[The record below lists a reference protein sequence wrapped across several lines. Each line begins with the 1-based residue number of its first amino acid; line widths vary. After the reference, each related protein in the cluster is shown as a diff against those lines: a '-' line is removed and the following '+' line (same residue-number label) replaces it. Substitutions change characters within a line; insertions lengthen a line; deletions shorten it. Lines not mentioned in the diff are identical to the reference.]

1 MLRFALLVV
10 FLMALPSVVYAAIA
24 RVRTGE
30 SLDQVLTKLPIATL
44 AAAGAVLTA
53 IVLFTHLQLNRNEP
67 GSRYV
72 PPVYKDGQIVPGHVE
87 P

>member
-1 MLRFALLVV
+1 MLRFVLLVV
-10 FLMALPSVVYAAIA
+10 FLMALPAVVYAAIA
-24 RVRTGE
+24 RVRSSE

-44 AAAGAVLTA
+44 AAAGVVLTA
-53 IVLFTHLQLNRNEP
+53 IVLVAYLQLNRNEP

-72 PPVYKDGQIVPGHVE
+72 PPVFKDGQIVPGHVE

>member
-1 MLRFALLVV
+1 MLRFVLLVV
-10 FLMALPSVVYAAIA
+10 FLMALPAVIYAAIA
-24 RVRTGE
+24 RVRSGE
-30 SLDQVLTKLPIATL
+30 TLDQVLTKLPIVTL

-53 IVLFTHLQLNRNEP
+53 IMLFTHLQLNRNEP

-72 PPVYKDGQIVPGHVE
+72 PSIYKDGQIVPGHVE